1 MSGVVRK
8 HDWTDQELKDK
19 GFEHVPR
26 KKELIMA
33 RVLPAAEAPLQIR
46 TQWGEILIAQA
57 GYMICYIVGD
67 ETKPKLSDYEHW
79 PVEAE
84 IFAKTY
90 KPWDEAFQPSPAQSH
105 LIGNGCK
112 PYYKAAGVWA
122 KTLEEDIYIQGVEH
136 EKPVLVTK
144 ERVLAIGAEGE
155 PYHMGSKTFHDRY
168 DASLGEANRSPV
180 KRMVNR
186 LIKFFKGNES

>member
-8 HDWTDQELKDK
+8 QDWTDQELKNK

-26 KKELIMA
+26 KKELVMA
-33 RVLPAAEAPLQIR
+33 RELPAAEAPLQIR
-46 TQWGEILIAQA
+46 THWGETLIAQA
-57 GYMICYIVGD
+57 GYMICYTVGD
-67 ETKPKLSDYEHW
+67 EAKARLSDYEHW
-79 PVEAE
+79 PVEAA

-90 KPWDEAFQPSPAQSH
+90 KLWDEAFEPSPAQEH
-105 LIGNGCK
+105 LLQYGCK

-136 EKPVLVTK
+136 EKPVLVAK

-155 PYHMGSKTFHDRY
+155 PYHMGSETFHDRY
-168 DASLGEANRSPV
+168 DTDLLEAKRSPV
-180 KRMVNR
+180 KRIVNR
-186 LIKFFKGNES
+186 LVKFFKGTET